1 MELYTASTRFILVA
15 NYPSKIID
23 PIQSRCAFFRFTP
36 LSRDDVVGRLRYIA
50 EREGVDYDD
59 EALDT
64 IYEISEGDMRRAIN
78 VLQAASAMGKVTIE
92 TVYKVV
98 GMARPREVR
107 EMLKQALSGDFTGA
121 RNLMRKLM
129 LEYGLSGED
138 IVRQVHREI
147 FSQEVNI
154 PEELRVMI
162 ADYLGE
168 IHFRLIEGSDDDIQ
182 LSALLAWLALMG
194 KRLK

>member
-1 MELYTASTRFILVA
+1 
-15 NYPSKIID
+15 
-23 PIQSRCAFFRFTP
+23 
-36 LSRDDVVGRLRYIA
+36 
-50 EREGVDYDD
+50 
-59 EALDT
+59 
-64 IYEISEGDMRRAIN
+64 
-78 VLQAASAMGKVTIE
+78 
-92 TVYKVV
+92 
-98 GMARPREVR
+98 
-107 EMLKQALSGDFTGA
+107 
-121 RNLMRKLM
+121 MRKLM

>member
-1 MELYTASTRFILVA
+1 
-15 NYPSKIID
+15 
-23 PIQSRCAFFRFTP
+23 
-36 LSRDDVVGRLRYIA
+36 
-50 EREGVDYDD
+50 
-59 EALDT
+59 
-64 IYEISEGDMRRAIN
+64 MRRAIN

>member
-1 MELYTASTRFILVA
+1 
-15 NYPSKIID
+15 
-23 PIQSRCAFFRFTP
+23 
-36 LSRDDVVGRLRYIA
+36 
-50 EREGVDYDD
+50 
-59 EALDT
+59 
-64 IYEISEGDMRRAIN
+64 MRRAIN

-154 PEELRVMI
+154 PEELRVMSYCGLRSI
-162 ADYLGE
+162 GLE
-168 IHFRLIEGSDDDIQ
+168 H
-182 LSALLAWLALMG
+182 
-194 KRLK
+194 